1 MMVMKQ
7 VPLHTVVHWAL
18 GMRRLPMT
26 TLFNPLLGRLIVIPA
41 IVVPQV
47 FVRVQPALSESLLH
61 LGLIGRL
68 IIN

>member
-1 MMVMKQ
+1 
-7 VPLHTVVHWAL
+7 
-18 GMRRLPMT
+18 MT